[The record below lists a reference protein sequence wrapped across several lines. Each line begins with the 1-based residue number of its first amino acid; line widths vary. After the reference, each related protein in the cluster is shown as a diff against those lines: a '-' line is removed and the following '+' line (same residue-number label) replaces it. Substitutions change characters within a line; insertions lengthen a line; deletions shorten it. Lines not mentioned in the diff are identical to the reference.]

1 MLARQLAYITYVR
14 GSVSTLQI
22 LLSPGFYGLL
32 LPTLSR
38 EEPEKNPYIIILP
51 LHSFFHIDENM
62 VFRYDKTAYR
72 LRAILSNM
80 IYEVFP

>member
-38 EEPEKNPYIIILP
+38 EEPSISKSFDEFIEKP
-51 LHSFFHIDENM
+51 LNK
-62 VFRYDKTAYR
+62 V
-72 LRAILSNM
+72 
-80 IYEVFP
+80 

>member
-38 EEPEKNPYIIILP
+38 EEPNPN
-51 LHSFFHIDENM
+51 SFLMKTFMRIVLNIYTLGKSRMIDYM
-62 VFRYDKTAYR
+62 KKSTRFVLLKKKY
-72 LRAILSNM
+72 
-80 IYEVFP
+80 